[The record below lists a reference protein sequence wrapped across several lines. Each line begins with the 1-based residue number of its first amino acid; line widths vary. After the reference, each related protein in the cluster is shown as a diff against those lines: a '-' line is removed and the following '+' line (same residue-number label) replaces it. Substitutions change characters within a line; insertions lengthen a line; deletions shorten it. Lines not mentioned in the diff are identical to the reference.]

1 MALIDDFRKQ
11 TKETILNY
19 MDRLGVNHAV
29 YSTHLMGYEPD
40 LQEKNIIIYIHAK
53 SVVVVCFDLCGNR
66 EEIADEGDSYDLD
79 MPEYYSYKGSRTS
92 PVCQLSDA
100 MKEMNRRAINIF
112 PPVNIHGVLLSESN
126 ILNAKDMKDKWS
138 AMDIMVI
145 DGLKG
150 LRHREFATN
159 RSYSE
164 DARTILRAI
173 LEEGEYIR
181 SLELKAPDFS
191 NSPSGNQVVEENT
204 EEDDEFEKLLNK
216 FINEGYEKVEEG
228 DLPFDESNDDKDEI
242 RLEDFPEGM
251 MGRLSRTR
259 TSVSK

>member
-1 MALIDDFRKQ
+1 MVLIDEFRKQ
-11 TKETILNY
+11 TRETILNY

-29 YSTHLMGYEPD
+29 YSTHLKGFEPD

-66 EEIADEGDSYDLD
+66 EEIADEGDSNDLD

-138 AMDIMVI
+138 AMDIKVI

-150 LRHREFATN
+150 LRHREFAMN

-164 DARTILRAI
+164 DARTILRAF

-181 SLELKAPDFS
+181 SLE
-191 NSPSGNQVVEENT
+191 
-204 EEDDEFEKLLNK
+204 
-216 FINEGYEKVEEG
+216 
-228 DLPFDESNDDKDEI
+228 
-242 RLEDFPEGM
+242 
-251 MGRLSRTR
+251 
-259 TSVSK
+259 